1 MAINSGQPVCASAP
15 SRSPRLC
22 GAGRPDVVGKR
33 RVEVDLVGGCRV
45 SGQLS
50 ERVLVDQQ
58 LVEPAFEVTRLG
70 L

>member
-1 MAINSGQPVCASAP
+1 MSSGSGA
-15 SRSPRLC
+15 SRSIWS
-22 GAGRPDVVGKR
+22 
-33 RVEVDLVGGCRV
+33 GGCRV